1 MVYIILWLLGNRCA
15 RSQFDSYRCR
25 TDAMEASSSDMADH
39 DRIDPNPSHLHDVV
53 LSAGVAP
60 PEKEYQGSKGYQL
73 RNSIPE
79 YSNGFCISSDILQR
93 TRAGRDGCTTDLLI
107 SLWSL

>member
-1 MVYIILWLLGNRCA
+1 MIYIIFWLLGNRCA
-15 RSQFDSYRCR
+15 RTQFDSYSCR

-39 DRIDPNPSHLHDVV
+39 DRIDPNPSDLNDSV
-53 LSAGVAP
+53 LSPGVAP

-79 YSNGFCISSDILQR
+79 YSNGFRVSYDIL
-93 TRAGRDGCTTDLLI
+93 
-107 SLWSL
+107 